1 MSEPTLPYEEVD
13 GTATAGHSGSEASRE
28 RAESEARDGTA
39 SLRQKVA
46 LDLLNEA
53 ATRGLTW
60 RDLSEATGWHHG
72 QSSGAL
78 SVLHKTARVSRLR
91 AKRDKCQ
98 VYVLPSYV
106 YDRPT
111 SPYKPRPTV
120 RANPDDVLSTRE
132 RALLEMAKQRM
143 ATSVAYVCLDRS
155 DFANLLNLIE
165 SRTQ

>member
-13 GTATAGHSGSEASRE
+13 GTATAGHAGSEASRE

-39 SLRQKVA
+39 SRRQKIT
-46 LDLLNEA
+46 LDLLSEA
-53 ATRGLTW
+53 STRGMTW

-72 QSSGAL
+72 QASGAL
-78 SVLHKTARVSRLR
+78 SVLHKTARVARLR
-91 AKRDKCQ
+91 MKRDKCQ
-98 VYVLPSYV
+98 IYVLPSLV

-132 RALLEMAKQRM
+132 RALLETAKQRA
-143 ATSVAYVCLDRS
+143 ATAVAYVCMDRG
-155 DFANLLNLIE
+155 DFADLIHIIE